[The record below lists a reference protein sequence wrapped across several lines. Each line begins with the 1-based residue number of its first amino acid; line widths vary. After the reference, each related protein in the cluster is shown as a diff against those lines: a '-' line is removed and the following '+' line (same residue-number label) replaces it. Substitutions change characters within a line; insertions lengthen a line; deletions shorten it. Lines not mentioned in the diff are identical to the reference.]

1 MDLENTRM
9 NTAPNECMLSNI
21 SELEHSFGELSENVA
36 NLEKDIKKLVE
47 VIKLSTYN
55 AFTVDNK

>member
-1 MDLENTRM
+1 M
-9 NTAPNECMLSNI
+9 NTAPNECMLSNL
-21 SELEHSFGELSENVA
+21 SELEDNFGELSKNVA

-55 AFTVDNK
+55 AFTVDNQ

>member
-1 MDLENTRM
+1 
-9 NTAPNECMLSNI
+9 MLSNI